1 MNIGSDMF
9 SIKIRSNDTRI
20 VAGMAMVSLILLSGS
35 AVALT
40 DPPPALL
47 KIGGKEQSAGIGDRC
62 WKIENETFSICGDT
76 FSIITPA
83 DPLLTGSPFKAHLTL
98 PPSGNP

>member
-9 SIKIRSNDTRI
+9 SIKSSWSNIRK
-20 VAGMAMVSLILLSGS
+20 VAGIAMLSLILLSGS

-40 DPPPALL
+40 DPSPALL
-47 KIGGKEQSAGIGDRC
+47 EIGGKEQSAGIGDRC

-83 DPLLTGSPFKAHLTL
+83 DPLLTGSPFTSDS
-98 PPSGNP
+98 PSSGNP